1 MPLNISPSQS
11 EAGRS
16 EPNGGGRLPAD
27 ELLDEMTGWGP
38 QDRLRMF
45 TAWHRGALSLVHLSV
60 LALLETK
67 GSQTMS
73 AIADALDVS
82 QASATGII
90 DRMEER
96 GLVERQRAAEDRR
109 VVAIHLTEA
118 GTAVSRD
125 MLEQRRERLRRILAE
140 LSPDE
145 IQAFLKG
152 IRAVRGARERV
163 LAVLQEE
170 PGRVEEEA
178 K

>member
-1 MPLNISPSQS
+1 MPLNVSQGQS
-11 EAGRS
+11 DPKATGRV
-16 EPNGGGRLPAD
+16 PAD
-27 ELLDEMTGWGP
+27 ELLDEMTGWGAG
-38 QDRLRMF
+38 DRLRMF
-45 TAWHRGALSLVHLSV
+45 TAWHRGSLSLVHLSV

-96 GLVERQRAAEDRR
+96 GLVERQRAADDRR
-109 VVAIHLTEA
+109 VVTIHLTEA

-125 MLEQRRERLRRILAE
+125 MLEQRRARLRRVLAE
-140 LSPDE
+140 LKPDE
-145 IQAFLKG
+145 IEAFLKG

-163 LAVLQEE
+163 LAVLGEDAPQGGEE
-170 PGRVEEEA
+170 QP
-178 K
+178 